1 MRAESAVLRALERT
15 GLKGPFQYQSGGSG
29 CLRGGLT
36 VAESLGDLADI
47 GHENLGQTVRC
58 GRQFARGGPHVLLGR
73 GADQFGLLCSEWPA
87 VSVYEPLAGAG
98 AFHVEVR
105 QQRHYL
111 GSRSHSWSFRQ
122 AGLPVVRVLAVLAG
136 AVQRPGCEPAAVMN
150 LKAQRAD
157 HRSIRKIPPQVVT
170 HDIGDIP
177 RWSTGQGRLRCLGA
191 VNSRGP
197 AVRPALDTVSLAAPA
212 RTCTTGGCAMSTE
225 RKKFADDVRVE
236 KRRLDASENDAL
248 IGIARMGADAF
259 GYTADLRID
268 RQLAQL
274 LRLRV
279 SQLNNCTYCLNL
291 HYQAAREAGIPRA
304 KIDTLSAWWETELY
318 SAAEQAA
325 LRYAEA
331 LTRAA
336 DTDQDAA
343 FQRFHDA
350 LAENFSREQM
360 LEIVGVVVNMNVWTR
375 IKLAE
380 GAMPSL
386 A

>member
-1 MRAESAVLRALERT
+1 
-15 GLKGPFQYQSGGSG
+15 
-29 CLRGGLT
+29 
-36 VAESLGDLADI
+36 
-47 GHENLGQTVRC
+47 
-58 GRQFARGGPHVLLGR
+58 
-73 GADQFGLLCSEWPA
+73 
-87 VSVYEPLAGAG
+87 
-98 AFHVEVR
+98 
-105 QQRHYL
+105 
-111 GSRSHSWSFRQ
+111 
-122 AGLPVVRVLAVLAG
+122 
-136 AVQRPGCEPAAVMN
+136 
-150 LKAQRAD
+150 
-157 HRSIRKIPPQVVT
+157 
-170 HDIGDIP
+170 
-177 RWSTGQGRLRCLGA
+177 
-191 VNSRGP
+191 
-197 AVRPALDTVSLAAPA
+197 
-212 RTCTTGGCAMSTE
+212 MSTE

-248 IGIARMGADAF
+248 IGIARMGADTF

-274 LRLRV
+274 PRLRV

-325 LRYAEA
+325 LRYSEA

-350 LAENFSREQM
+350 LAENFSPEQM

-380 GAMPSL
+380 GAMPGL